1 MLKIYGHP
9 MSAPTNKVRMCAN
22 AAGLDY
28 ELVVIDLS
36 TGEHKGED
44 FLTINPAGQ
53 VPAIDHDGF
62 RLFES
67 NAISKYLAKSKP
79 GLYPAEPAKQ
89 ALVDQWCDFVSN
101 LVMPGI
107 GRILFNRLLA
117 PQIGLPVDEAA
128 ITEGEEILARSLP
141 IVESQ
146 LNVHAHLAGDDFTI
160 ADIAL
165 LATVDPVEAIALDLT
180 PYPKLSSWRQ
190 QLREQD
196 FYTRVHKYYG
206 EGATA

>member
-1 MLKIYGHP
+1 MLRIYGHP
-9 MSAPTNKVRMCAN
+9 LSAPTNKVRMCAH

-36 TGEHKGED
+36 RGEHKGEEY
-44 FLTINPAGQ
+44 LAINPAGQ

-67 NAISKYLAKSKP
+67 NAISKYLAKSRP
-79 GLYPAEPAKQ
+79 GLYPGEPSAQ

-107 GRILFNRLLA
+107 GRILFNKLLA
-117 PQIGLPVDEAA
+117 PQIGVPVDAAA
-128 ITEGEEILARSLP
+128 ISEGEQMLARALP
-141 IVESQ
+141 IVEAQ
-146 LNVHAHLAGDDFTI
+146 LNAHAYLAGDEFSI

-165 LATVDPVEAIALDLT
+165 LATIDPAEAIALDLG
-180 PYPKLSSWRQ
+180 PYPKLSAWRQ
-190 QLREQD
+190 QLCGQD

>member
-1 MLKIYGHP
+1 MLIIYGHP

-44 FLTINPAGQ
+44 YLAINPAGQ

-67 NAISKYLAKSKP
+67 NAISKYLAKNKL
-79 GLYPAEPAKQ
+79 GLYPTEPKAQ
-89 ALVDQWCDFVSN
+89 AMVDQWCDFVSN
-101 LVMPGI
+101 LVMPGV

-117 PQIGLPVDEAA
+117 PQIGVPVNEEA
-128 ITEGEEILARSLP
+128 INEGEQMLARALP

-146 LNVHAHLAGDDFTI
+146 LNAHASLAGDDLTI

-165 LATVDPVEAIALDLT
+165 LATVDPAEAIALDLA
-180 PYPKLSSWRQ
+180 PFPKLSAWRQ
-190 QLREQD
+190 QLRGQD

-206 EGATA
+206 EGATV

>member
-9 MSAPTNKVRMCAN
+9 MSAPTNKVRMCAS

-36 TGEHKGED
+36 TGEHKGEAY
-44 FLTINPAGQ
+44 LEVNPAGQ

-67 NAISKYLAKSKP
+67 NAISRYLAKNKP
-79 GLYPAEPAKQ
+79 GLYPEEPKAQ

-101 LVMPGI
+101 LVMPGV
-107 GRILFNRLLA
+107 GRILFNKLLA
-117 PQIGLPVDEAA
+117 PLIGVPVDEAA
-128 ITEGEEILARSLP
+128 ISEGEQILARSLP
-141 IVESQ
+141 IIESQ
-146 LNVHAHLAGDDFTI
+146 LNAHACLAGDDFTI

-165 LATVDPVEAIALDLT
+165 LATIDPAEAIALDLT
-180 PYPKLSSWRQ
+180 PYPKLSAWRQ
-190 QLREQD
+190 QLRGQD